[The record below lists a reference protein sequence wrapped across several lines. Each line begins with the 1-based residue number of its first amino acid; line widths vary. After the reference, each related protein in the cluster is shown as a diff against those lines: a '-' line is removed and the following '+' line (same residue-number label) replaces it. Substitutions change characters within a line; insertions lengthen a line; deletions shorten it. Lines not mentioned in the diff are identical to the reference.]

1 MKLVCL
7 DLEGVLVPEIW
18 IAFAESTGI
27 EELRMTTR
35 DITDYDELMLKRL
48 KILKENSFTIADIQ
62 SVISTLQ
69 PFPGAKK
76 LLAWIRERFQ
86 LVILSDT
93 FYEFSAPL
101 MAQLD
106 FPTILCHTL
115 NINEEGFINNY
126 ELRQQNAKRK
136 AVEGFQ
142 AMNFK
147 VLAAGDSHNDIGM
160 LSAADYGFF
169 INAPDVIKNQYP
181 GFQSVDGF
189 DELKENIIRV
199 DSEIGAAE

>member
-1 MKLVCL
+1 MKVVCL

-35 DITDYDELMLKRL
+35 DISDYDELMSKRL
-48 KILKENSFTIADIQ
+48 KILKNNSFTIDDIQ
-62 SVISTLQ
+62 SVISSLE

-76 LLAWIRERFQ
+76 LLAWIREHFQ

-101 MAQLD
+101 MAKLD

-115 NINEEGFINNY
+115 NINEEGC
-126 ELRQQNAKRK
+126 L
-136 AVEGFQ
+136 
-142 AMNFK
+142 FK
-147 VLAAGDSHNDIGM
+147 S
-160 LSAADYGFF
+160 
-169 INAPDVIKNQYP
+169 
-181 GFQSVDGF
+181 
-189 DELKENIIRV
+189 
-199 DSEIGAAE
+199 